1 MTDPQVP
8 EEVAPLNERSLTTLA
23 RAIAHSRGRF
33 SLILVRCN
41 YAALQQVM
49 LQRLRQLGSFE
60 IRELVLPESA
70 KTLYT
75 AIKEELGTDV
85 PSALMVLGLEAVTE
99 LDDLLS
105 ATNNVRDEFRKTFSF
120 PLVLWVNDEV
130 LQKLVRLAPDFN
142 SWTGVPIHFAIATAQ
157 LLEGLRQ
164 NAQKVFA
171 AVLDAGAGQ
180 FLPNSTIFGARYRS
194 ELDSALRDLQ
204 SRGIRLDPELEASRK
219 FVRGRDEYAS
229 DQIDEALAHY
239 QQSLGFWQQNNNL
252 ERRGVLLFHMGLC
265 YLRRAELEYT
275 KKQGYWEEARRYL
288 QQSIDVFESAGRVD
302 LVAKFISQLG
312 EVLRRLEAW
321 EELRTLAQN
330 SLRLHQTYG
339 NQVQLAQDYGFL
351 AEVALKGHCIPS
363 QENCT
368 EQANRC
374 AIQALQILSEA
385 PQEQQRQRGLYQ
397 LLLAQS
403 QQHLGQVKE
412 AILTLEA
419 AKAQSNPQDNPQLY
433 IDILGELRSLY
444 FQQGEYLEAFR
455 IKQEQRAIEALYGF
469 RAFIGAGRLQPKRQA
484 TSALG
489 VGRLASLPLQTQE
502 TIAPEIAASGRQ
514 LDVNRLIDRMSRDEC
529 KLTVIHGLSGVGK
542 SSTLTAGLVPA
553 LKHREIATREPLP
566 IVLQVYTDWV
576 RALGK
581 LLTEELKE
589 KAVDLPVTPNSAAA
603 LVEQLR
609 KNEERNLLSV
619 LIFDQFEEFF
629 FGDPAQAKRKHFF
642 EFLRDC
648 INIPYVKVILSLR
661 EDYLHYLLECERFAE
676 LKIINNDLLN
686 KHNRHYLGNFSP
698 EDAELVIHS
707 LTKRSQFYLEPQLIH
722 ELVQDLA
729 RELGEVRPIELQI
742 VGAQLQTENITTLI
756 QYQQNGPKEK
766 LVERY
771 LERVIEDCGSENKEV
786 AESVLYLLT
795 DEHGT
800 RHLKTR
806 AQIAADLAEE
816 AEKLDLVLEIFVAS
830 GLVVLWP
837 EVPADRYQLVHDYL
851 VAFVRPEDD
860 ELQHKLA
867 KTREKLLKERKQREL
882 TEAELNRVE
891 EANRRLAELIA
902 ELEKEKEQR
911 ELTEAELNRVEKANQ
926 RLAEA
931 QQKTKRMTRRGLT
944 VLAGISVLAITVV
957 AWASITT
964 RQNIKEAQHGTT
976 IERSGVS
983 ALRQFESTEIKALLS
998 AMKSGREL
1006 KKLVGKSRPLQDYP
1020 ATSPLLALQ
1029 TILDNIHEQNQ
1040 FSGHQGEVYDVSFSP
1055 DGQRL
1060 VTVEKDGTVQLW
1072 SRSGK
1077 PLIHWKGHSSNIYSV
1092 RFSPDGQRIAT
1103 AGADGTVRLWN
1114 LLGQQLALLKG
1125 HQGVVTSVNF
1135 SPDGQRLATAGEDAT
1150 ARLWDLSGQQ
1160 LALLNG
1166 HQGKVWGVSFSPDG
1180 QRIATA
1186 GEDATARLWDLSGQ
1200 QLALLNGHQS
1210 AVFNVSFSP
1219 DGQRLATAGLDGIV
1233 LFWKLSG
1240 QRLGGF
1246 NTKQAAVTSVSF
1258 SPNGQSIVTAGAD
1271 STVRLWNLS
1280 QSLTP
1285 AGTEGTLRLWKLSE
1299 QPIQF
1304 KGHQGRVYGASF
1316 SWDGRYL
1323 ATAGE
1328 DGTTRLWNLSG
1339 QQRVE
1344 WKAHGQD
1351 VIWSVV
1357 SFSPDGKS
1365 LATAGINDNIV
1376 RLWNLSGQELLQ
1388 LKTEQNGIESVS
1400 FSPDG
1405 QYFAT
1410 AADDSTVKLWNRSGQ
1425 LIARFEAHQGKVY
1438 SVDFSPDGQRLATA
1452 GEDGTARLWNLS
1464 GKEIRQFKAHSDKV
1478 YSVNFSSDGQHLA
1491 TAGED
1496 GTARLWNLLG
1506 KEIRQFKAHQGKVYS
1521 VNFSPDGQRL
1531 ATAGED
1537 GTARLWNLSGK
1548 EIRQFKGHKGK
1559 VYSVNFSP
1567 DGQRLA
1573 TAGADSTVH
1582 LWSLSGQQIAQFD
1595 RHQGEAFNTSFSPDG
1610 QRLATVGADGKVQ
1623 LEKVEQLDELLVRG
1637 CNWLKEYLDTHPGQA
1652 NICQTK

>member
-8 EEVAPLNERSLTTLA
+8 EEAASDNERSLKTLA

-41 YAALQQVM
+41 YAALQQAM
-49 LQRLRQLGSFE
+49 LQRLRQLSAFE

-180 FLPNSTIFGARYRS
+180 FLSNSTIFGARYRS

-204 SRGIRLDPELEASRK
+204 SRGIRLDPELEASRE

-239 QQSLGFWQQNNNL
+239 QPSLEFWQENKNL
-252 ERRGVLLFHMGLC
+252 ERSGVLLFHMGLC

-275 KKQGYWEEARRYL
+275 KKQGYWQEARRYL

-330 SLRLHQTYG
+330 SLRLHQTNG

-412 AILTLEA
+412 AILTLET
-419 AKAQSNPQDNPQLY
+419 AKTQSNPQDNPQLY

-455 IKQEQRAIEALYGF
+455 IKQEQRAIESLYGF

-489 VGRLASLPLQTQE
+489 VGRQASLPLQTQE

-581 LLTEELKE
+581 LLAEELKE
-589 KAVDLPVTPNSAAA
+589 KAVGLLNIPDSAAA
-603 LVEQLR
+603 IVEQLR
-609 KNEERNLLSV
+609 KNEERNLLTV

-629 FGDPAQAKRKHFF
+629 FGDPAQDKRRHFF
-642 EFLRDC
+642 DFLRNC
-648 INIPYVKVILSLR
+648 LNIPYVKVILSLR

-676 LKIINNDLLN
+676 LKIINNDILN

-756 QYQQNGPKEK
+756 QYQQKGPKEK

-771 LERVIEDCGSENKEV
+771 LERVIEDCGFENKEV

-860 ELQHKLA
+860 ELQQKLA
-867 KTREKLLKERKQREL
+867 KVREKLAKER
-882 TEAELNRVE
+882 
-891 EANRRLAELIA
+891 
-902 ELEKEKEQR
+902 EQR
-911 ELTEAELNRVEKANQ
+911 ELAEAHLNREKEAN
-926 RLAEA
+926 RILIDA
-931 QQKTKRMTRRGLT
+931 QQRAERTIRRGLAG
-944 VLAGISVLAITVV
+944 LAGISMLAITVV
-957 AWASITT
+957 SLTLQQT
-964 RQNIKEAQHGTT
+964 RLSLNIAKEGTRL
-976 IERSGVS
+976 ERAGVT
-983 ALRQFESTEIKALLS
+983 ALRQFESKEIDALLS
-998 AMKSGREL
+998 AMQSGQ
-1006 KKLVGKSRPLQDYP
+1006 KLNNLVRGSHLLQNYP
-1020 ATSPLLALQ
+1020 ALSPLFTLQ
-1029 TILDNIHEQNQ
+1029 TILNNIHEQNRL
-1040 FSGHQGEVYDVSFSP
+1040 SGHQGDVYDVSFSPNRQRLATVGKDGTIRLWNRSGKQLAQWKGREGVVYSVVKFSPDGNVIATAGSDGTTELWNLSGKQLAHLRGHQEAVTNLDFSRDGQRLATVGKDGTVQLWDLSGKPLGQWAGGQGKLWDVSFSP
-1055 DGQRL
+1055 DGQGL
-1060 VTVEKDGTVQLW
+1060 
-1072 SRSGK
+1072 
-1077 PLIHWKGHSSNIYSV
+1077 
-1092 RFSPDGQRIAT
+1092 AT
-1103 AGADGTVRLWN
+1103 AGEDGTVRLWN
-1114 LLGQQLALLKG
+1114 LSGQQPIELKG
-1125 HQGVVTSVNF
+1125 HKGAVF
-1135 SPDGQRLATAGEDAT
+1135 S
-1150 ARLWDLSGQQ
+1150 
-1160 LALLNG
+1160 
-1166 HQGKVWGVSFSPDG
+1166 VSFS
-1180 QRIATA
+1180 A
-1186 GEDATARLWDLSGQ
+1186 
-1200 QLALLNGHQS
+1200 
-1210 AVFNVSFSP
+1210 
-1219 DGQRLATAGLDGIV
+1219 DGQRLATAGLDG
-1233 LFWKLSG
+1233 
-1240 QRLGGF
+1240 
-1246 NTKQAAVTSVSF
+1246 
-1258 SPNGQSIVTAGAD
+1258 
-1271 STVRLWNLS
+1271 TVRLWDRLGQQMDGFNTNQPQVTSVNFGSDGQQLVTTGTDGTVRVWNLS
-1280 QSLTP
+1280 GRQL
-1285 AGTEGTLRLWKLSE
+1285 AQL
-1299 QPIQF
+1299 
-1304 KGHQGRVYGASF
+1304 KGHKGWVYSASF
-1316 SWDGRYL
+1316 SPDKRYL
-1323 ATAGE
+1323 ATAGQ
-1328 DGTTRLWNLSG
+1328 DGTARLWNLSG

-1344 WKAHGQD
+1344 WKAHEDQ
-1351 VIWSVV
+1351 IWSV
-1357 SFSPDGKS
+1357 SFSNDGQSFATGGKTDSRLRLWNLEGKKLVEWKTNQNGIES
-1365 LATAGINDNIV
+1365 LTFDQHGQHIATAGEDGTV
-1376 RLWNLSGQELLQ
+1376 RLWNLSGKQ
-1388 LKTEQNGIESVS
+1388 
-1400 FSPDG
+1400 
-1405 QYFAT
+1405 
-1410 AADDSTVKLWNRSGQ
+1410 
-1425 LIARFEAHQGKVY
+1425 IA
-1438 SVDFSPDGQRLATA
+1438 
-1452 GEDGTARLWNLS
+1452 
-1464 GKEIRQFKAHSDKV
+1464 QF
-1478 YSVNFSSDGQHLA
+1478 YG
-1491 TAGED
+1491 
-1496 GTARLWNLLG
+1496 
-1506 KEIRQFKAHQGKVYS
+1506 HQGKVYS

-1537 GTARLWNLSGK
+1537 GTVRVWNLSGK
-1548 EIRQFKGHKGK
+1548 QIAQFDAHQGKVYSANFSPDGQRLATAGADGTVRLWDLLGQQIAQFKAHQGEVYSVNFSPDAQSLASAGQDDTARLWDLSGKQIAQFDGHQGK

-1573 TAGADSTVH
+1573 TAGADGTVR
-1582 LWSLSGQQIAQFD
+1582 LWSLSGQQIGQFD
-1595 RHQGEAFNTSFSPDG
+1595 RHQGEAFSTSFSPNG
-1610 QRLATVGADGKVQ
+1610 QRLATVGKDGMVQ
-1623 LEKVEQLDELLVRG
+1623 LWKVEQLDELLVRG
-1637 CNWLKEYLDTHPGQA
+1637 CGWLKEYLDSHSGGA
-1652 NICQTK
+1652 NLCLSK